1 MAINVAINP
10 VDDTEMTIITGVVEK
25 IMYKEKPDQFQN
37 THQASMV
44 VDGTWVN
51 MRLKVKDGYEPQV
64 RFAEGKG
71 PQAKW
76 MTLNE
81 GDTVK
86 MVVKPNEWNGK
97 TYYQVSS
104 SGIKVTKKGEGK
116 PATQKPAQGASS
128 GSAAPSSGSSWK
140 KDTTG
145 IEVGH
150 ALTIASQILGDV
162 SDADAVLDLAK
173 DIHVASIKLKA
184 WYKDQNKGLSDYDIG
199 ATSGQA
205 MKLVAKT
212 SMSVNDVVSGAKK
225 FLTEVVPALT
235 AYVKG
240 EEATPAEAEAAKAP
254 PKAQAKPAPK
264 ATPKPQPKAVE
275 TEPDFGDDDF
285 DNDLPF

>member
-25 IMYKEKPDQFQN
+25 IIYKEKPDQFQN

-51 MRLKVKDGYEPQV
+51 MRLKVKEGYDPQV

-116 PATQKPAQGASS
+116 PPTQKPAQGTSNNNT
-128 GSAAPSSGSSWK
+128 APSGGSSWK

-145 IEVGH
+145 VEVGH
-150 ALTIASQILGDV
+150 ALNSAAQIVGIEDFDVLLGT
-162 SDADAVLDLAK
+162 AK
-173 DIHVASIKLKA
+173 DVHVETIKLKE
-184 WYKDQNKGLSDYDIG
+184 WYRKANPSMSDYDVG
-199 ATSGQA
+199 AAAGHA
-205 MKLVAKT
+205 MKMACTPGASAASASATAREILSK
-212 SMSVNDVVSGAKK
+212 VVS
-225 FLTEVVPALT
+225 ALT

-240 EEATPAEAEAAKAP
+240 EEATPAEAEAAKAA
-254 PKAQAKPAPK
+254 PKAQAKPTPK
-264 ATPKPQPKAVE
+264 AAPKPQQKAVE
-275 TEPDFGDDDF
+275 PEPDFGDDF
-285 DNDLPF
+285 DDSIPF

>member
-25 IMYKEKPDQFQN
+25 IIYKEKPDQFQN

-51 MRLKVKDGYEPQV
+51 MRLKVKEGYDPQV

-104 SGIKVTKKGEGK
+104 SGIKVTQKGEGK
-116 PATQKPAQGASS
+116 PPQQKASNSVSS
-128 GSAAPSSGSSWK
+128 GSVGYSKTNDGVL
-140 KDTTG
+140 
-145 IEVGH
+145 VGH
-150 ALTIASQILGDV
+150 ALTIASQLLGDV
-162 SDADAVLDLAK
+162 SDSKSVIDLAK
-173 DIHVASIKLKA
+173 EVHVASIKLKG
-184 WYKDQNKGLSDYDIG
+184 WYKEQHKNLSDYDIG

-205 MKLVAKT
+205 MKLVAKEG
-212 SMSVNDVVSGAKK
+212 MSVNAVVSAAKIFLTDVVP
-225 FLTEVVPALT
+225 VVT
-235 AYVKG
+235 SYVKG
-240 EEATPAEAEAAKAP
+240 EDPTPSEVAA
-254 PKAQAKPAPK
+254 AKPAAKEQSKPATK
-264 ATPKPQPKAVE
+264 AAPKPQPKVVE
-275 TEPDFGDDDF
+275 PEPDFGDDDF
-285 DNDLPF
+285 DDDIPF

>member
-116 PATQKPAQGASS
+116 PATQKPAHGASS

-140 KDTTG
+140 KDITG
-145 IEVGH
+145 VEVGH
-150 ALTIASQILGDV
+150 ALNSASQIVGIEDF
-162 SDADAVLDLAK
+162 DALLETAK
-173 DIHVASIKLKA
+173 DVHVETIKLKE
-184 WYKDQNKGLSDYDIG
+184 WYRKANPNMSDYDVG
-199 ATSGQA
+199 AAAGHA
-205 MKLVAKT
+205 MKMACVPGASAASAAAVAKEIL
-212 SMSVNDVVSGAKK
+212 SKVVA
-225 FLTEVVPALT
+225 ALT

-264 ATPKPQPKAVE
+264 AAPKPQPKAVE
-275 TEPDFGDDDF
+275 PEPDFGDDDF